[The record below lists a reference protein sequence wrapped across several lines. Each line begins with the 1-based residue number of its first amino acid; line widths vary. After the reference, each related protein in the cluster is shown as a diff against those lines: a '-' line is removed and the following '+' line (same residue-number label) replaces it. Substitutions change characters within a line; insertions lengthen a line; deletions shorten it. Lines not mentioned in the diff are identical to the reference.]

1 MPSELAAP
9 SRRAGP
15 DAVLLDM
22 DGTLVDT
29 EGLWW
34 QAVAAVAGRPLT
46 DADTPYVLGRTIEDV
61 ARHLGEPGLT
71 GRLTEAFGERVARD
85 LTVVAGAAEL
95 LAGLAAAAIPTAL
108 VSASPRSIV
117 ELVLPRLGHAFDLVI
132 ADEDTPRGK
141 PWPDPYVEAARRL
154 GTVPSRCVA
163 VEDSPAGIAAA
174 SAAGCLVLVAGPE
187 HGLPSL
193 DHLRACFPWSPGP
206 DDGGTRDEP

>member
-1 MPSELAAP
+1 
-9 SRRAGP
+9 
-15 DAVLLDM
+15 
-22 DGTLVDT
+22 
-29 EGLWW
+29 
-34 QAVAAVAGRPLT
+34 
-46 DADTPYVLGRTIEDV
+46 
-61 ARHLGEPGLT
+61 
-71 GRLTEAFGERVARD
+71 ERVARD

-193 DHLRACFPWSPGP
+193 DHLRACFPWPPGP